1 MTGNRNE
8 TTNQSDMSMEKTE
21 QNSMTG
27 KNAYSASCADCG
39 VVNCLKE
46 DGEYPPFCP
55 SQSLPEEILKESMEE
70 YEKEE
75 IRRLTIAAAETEAE
89 NYCKMTRME
98 ETMEFAKK
106 IGAEKIG
113 IATCAGLISETR
125 IAARILRKNGFKV
138 FGVSCKCGTQK
149 KQDVGIPAFCD
160 VTGANMCN
168 PILQAKYLNAEK
180 TQLNILIGLCVGHD
194 SLFYKYSEAPVTTL
208 VSKDR
213 VLAHN
218 TVAALYQADK
228 YLKLL

>member
-1 MTGNRNE
+1 MENRE
-8 TTNQSDMSMEKTE
+8 HKE
-21 QNSMTG
+21 QNLT
-27 KNAYSASCADCG
+27 YTASCADCG
-39 VVNCLKE
+39 VANCLHE
-46 DGEYPPFCP
+46 NGEYPLFCP
-55 SQSLPEEILKESMEE
+55 SQSMPDGVLESAMAE

-75 IRRLTIAAAETEAE
+75 IRRFTIAAAETETE

-106 IGAEKIG
+106 IGAKKIG

-138 FGVSCKCGTQK
+138 FGVSCKCGMQK
-149 KQDVGIPAFCD
+149 KVDVGIPEFCNA
-160 VTGANMCN
+160 TGTNMCN
-168 PILQAKYLNAEK
+168 PILQAKYLNTEK
-180 TQLNILIGLCVGHD
+180 TELNILIGLCVGHD